1 MRRGEILALHWKEV
15 HLEDGSLEVL
25 YPLQDEKRGC
35 FTFAQPKTER
45 SRRAV
50 PLNATAIA
58 ALRRHRAKQLEQR
71 LMAGELWKEQDL
83 VFTAA
88 TGGPLRGNHILQ
100 RHFEPLCK
108 QLGLPRIRLHD
119 LRHTTATLL
128 LKAKVPTEVVS
139 RTLGHSSTSV
149 TSDIYMHVTT
159 QMQEEAVAELDG
171 LLGNKQGRPGRSSRR
186 APQKKS

>member
-1 MRRGEILALHWKEV
+1 
-15 HLEDGSLEVL
+15 
-25 YPLQDEKRGC
+25 
-35 FTFAQPKTER
+35 
-45 SRRAV
+45 
-50 PLNATAIA
+50 
-58 ALRRHRAKQLEQR
+58 
-71 LMAGELWKEQDL
+71 
-83 VFTAA
+83 
-88 TGGPLRGNHILQ
+88 
-100 RHFEPLCK
+100 
-108 QLGLPRIRLHD
+108 